1 MDSYSLRL
9 EYLFPDATKNKFR
22 SLDLT
27 QFVIAGNAIIIDY
40 VDNLGTVA
48 MVVILT
54 PHAFSTW
61 NLE

>member
-9 EYLFPDATKNKFR
+9 EYLFPDARKNKFR

-48 MVVILT
+48 
-54 PHAFSTW
+54 FSTW